1 MHIEVAQLS
10 GETDPFNVLILVQS
24 EPLSFM
30 HGEPYSKVIDIA
42 IAEARRHKPSDN
54 HWFSESGIDV
64 MLQAS
69 IRECAPQSHWN
80 IVAVEEILVRVE
92 GGMLTGCC
100 HIVRGKQ
107 GLVVGDDSLHSSRT
121 GCRQNFFFNG

>member
-42 IAEARRHKPSDN
+42 IAEAR
-54 HWFSESGIDV
+54 
-64 MLQAS
+64 
-69 IRECAPQSHWN
+69 
-80 IVAVEEILVRVE
+80 
-92 GGMLTGCC
+92 
-100 HIVRGKQ
+100 
-107 GLVVGDDSLHSSRT
+107 
-121 GCRQNFFFNG
+121 